1 MADGPNR
8 ADLADAMMQK
18 HQTTTAR
25 SRVIATIVIV
35 VAAVAIIAA
44 GAAFKANKDDSK
56 TSGADA
62 PRHSK
67 DHGFALTPA
76 AATGNKKAKKPKVTI
91 ELYEDFLCPSCGIFE
106 KRSQKYLD
114 DQVRKGTITLV
125 YKPVPFLVG
134 ASTNR
139 YTERA
144 HNAAACVGDA
154 AGVRAY
160 WKFHHALY
168 KIQPKEGTAGPSD
181 AKLIAL
187 AKRAGA
193 PKISKC
199 VKDEKFEDW
208 LTEGVNLAKEASV
221 EHTPTLV
228 VNDQILRV
236 FGDDGN
242 VVMPGTAELKRAIK
256 QASRK

>member
-8 ADLADAMMQK
+8 ADLANAMMQK
-18 HQTTTAR
+18 HQSTAAR
-25 SRVIATIVIV
+25 GRVIATIVIV
-35 VAAVAIIAA
+35 LAAIAIISL
-44 GAAFKANKDDSK
+44 GAAFKWRSDDSD

-62 PRHSK
+62 PKHSK

-76 AATGNKKAKKPKVTI
+76 VATGDKKAKKPKVTV

-106 KRSQKYLD
+106 KRSQKFLES
-114 DQVRKGTITLV
+114 QVRKGKITLV

-144 HNAAACVGDA
+144 HNAAACVADE
-154 AGVRAY
+154 AGIRAY
-160 WKFHHALY
+160 WKFHHSLY

-193 PKISKC
+193 PKVSQC
-199 VKDEKFEDW
+199 VKDEKFADW
-208 LTEGVNLAKEASV
+208 LNEGVNLAKEADV
-221 EHTPTLV
+221 EHTPTIV

-242 VVMPGTAELKRAIK
+242 VVMPGTSELKRAIK
-256 QASRK
+256 QAG

>member
-1 MADGPNR
+1 MADGPKR
-8 ADLADAMMQK
+8 AELADAMMQK
-18 HQTTTAR
+18 HQSTDAR
-25 SRVIATIVIV
+25 GRIIATIVIV
-35 VAAVAIIAA
+35 LAAVAIISA
-44 GAAFKANKDDSK
+44 GAYFKSQKDDD

-62 PRHSK
+62 PKHSK
-67 DHGFALTPA
+67 DHGFVLTPA
-76 AATGNKKAKKPKVTI
+76 VATGDKKAKKPKVTI

-106 KRSQKYLD
+106 KRSQKFLD
-114 DQVRKGTITLV
+114 KQVKKGKITLV

-144 HNAAACVGDA
+144 HNAAACVADA
-154 AGVRAY
+154 AGIRAY
-160 WKFHHALY
+160 RKFHHSLY

-193 PKISKC
+193 PKVSKC

-208 LTEGVNLAKEASV
+208 LAEGVNLAKEADV
-221 EHTPTLV
+221 QHTPTIV

-236 FGDDGN
+236 FGDNGN
-242 VVMPGTAELKRAIK
+242 VVMPGNDELKRAIK
-256 QASRK
+256 QAAKS

>member
-8 ADLADAMMQK
+8 AELANAMMQK
-18 HQTTTAR
+18 HQTSAAR
-25 SRVIATIVIV
+25 GRVIATVVIV
-35 VAAVAIIAA
+35 LAAVAIISA
-44 GAAFKANKDDSK
+44 GAYFKSQDDDD
-56 TSGADA
+56 TSGAHA
-62 PRHSK
+62 PKHSK

-76 AATGNKKAKKPKVTI
+76 VATDNKKAKKPKVTI

-106 KRSQKYLD
+106 KRSQKFLD
-114 DQVRKGTITLV
+114 SQVRKGKITLV

-144 HNAAACVGDA
+144 HNAAACVADA

-160 WKFHHALY
+160 WKFHHSLY

-193 PKISKC
+193 PKITKC
-199 VKDEKFEDW
+199 VKDEKFEDS
-208 LTEGVNLAKEASV
+208 LTEGDNLAKKADV
-221 EHTPTLV
+221 QHTPTIV
-228 VNDQILRV
+228 VNNQILRV

-256 QASRK
+256 QATRS